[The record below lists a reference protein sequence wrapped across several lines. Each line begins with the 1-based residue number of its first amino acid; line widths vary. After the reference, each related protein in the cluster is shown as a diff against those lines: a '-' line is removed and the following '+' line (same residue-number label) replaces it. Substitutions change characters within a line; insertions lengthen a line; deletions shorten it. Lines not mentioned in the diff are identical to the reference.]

1 MYMCMCMP
9 VGCELASSRI
19 VCVFSEVDGEKMILA
34 YLVPFL
40 VGGHQG
46 SLGATF
52 LGSQGD

>member
-19 VCVFSEVDGEKMILA
+19 VCVFPEVDGEKMRLA